1 MPDFFH
7 GDEISAVLSELKRTV
22 QQGQIAVASVEEL
35 VRNINVV
42 VQRADRILTKFEGVL
57 K

>member
-1 MPDFFH
+1 MPDLFH
-7 GDEISAVLSELKRTV
+7 GAEVSAVLTELKLTV

-35 VRNINVV
+35 VRNINTVV
-42 VQRADRILTKFEGVL
+42 ERLDRILAKVEGVL